1 MTREDAADLHGC
13 GTLDFFWYVRLPL
26 ARPALSTITVLQT
39 IKAWNEF
46 FLPRLVFTDD
56 SGWPLP
62 LGMQC

>member
-1 MTREDAADLHGC
+1 
-13 GTLDFFWYVRLPL
+13 VRLPL

-56 SGWPLP
+56 SGWSLP